1 MSIGRIE
8 QDLQR
13 IKEEFSE
20 ISPGRAT
27 KAEPVQEKK
36 GSSSI
41 IIWAAVVVIIIAVV
55 ILALFL
61 L

>member
-1 MSIGRIE
+1 MSIGKIE
-8 QDLQR
+8 QDIQR
-13 IKEEFSE
+13 MKNEFSE

-27 KAEPVQEKK
+27 KAETVQEQK

-55 ILALFL
+55 VIALFL